1 MNHMKKFRSQLGVTL
16 DIIYLK
22 TGIDISRLSRIER
35 QIFKPKEKEKRV
47 ISRVLGKRI
56 MQVFPEE
63 KKRNGELL

>member
-1 MNHMKKFRSQLGVTL
+1 MNHMKKIRNQRGITL

-47 ISRVLGKRI
+47 IARVLGKRVV
-56 MQVFPEE
+56 QVFP
-63 KKRNGELL
+63 KKK

>member
-1 MNHMKKFRSQLGVTL
+1 MKKIRNQRGITL

>member
-1 MNHMKKFRSQLGVTL
+1 MNHMKKIRNQRGITL